1 MNHAGDLVVGR
12 EVCFWKGKNLEP
24 IPRMEEG
31 GGNGTWPEWGWSGGQ
46 AGGRSQNS
54 CLAKKLKIQ
63 LAGAH
68 AEMTQDAGFTRWK
81 EGLYVTMRL
90 EKGPPEPGFK
100 SAGTRSETRG
110 RPRDG

>member
-24 IPRMEEG
+24 IPRMEVG
-31 GGNGTWPEWGWSGGQ
+31 GGNGTWPEWGWSGGR

-63 LAGAH
+63 VGGAH
-68 AEMTQDAGFTRWK
+68 TEMTQDAGFTR
-81 EGLYVTMRL
+81 
-90 EKGPPEPGFK
+90 
-100 SAGTRSETRG
+100 
-110 RPRDG
+110 